1 MKKLKLLVLT
11 FFFFGAISAQDA
23 IVNSG
28 NFYVFPNTDIGVF
41 GDLINNGT
49 FTSTGGTIYLTGTDY
64 QLINGSSKLNTYN
77 TVLNNDSSAKL
88 DNQLEVQ
95 NVFTF
100 AKGKLITDR
109 SDATTEFLNFL
120 AGSSYSG
127 FNDAKFV
134 DGVVR
139 KTGNTAFVFPVGDS
153 IQQQAISISAPSV
166 ITDHFTGFY
175 QYSDPMSVS
184 LDPTEF
190 GTGINNVSRCEYWV
204 MNPTGG
210 NSTVRMTLNFDL
222 FSCGIYETADLL
234 VVRWNGTEWVT
245 AGDVNVS
252 GLAENG
258 TIEMDSPCLDCGGSF
273 NAFTLA
279 SSSPLNPLPVELL
292 FFDAKLND
300 RIVELTWQTASE
312 HNNDYFSIERSQD
325 GENFEVI
332 TLVPGAG
339 NSTDLLSYLSKD
351 LNPYLGTSY
360 YRLKQTDYDGAFE
373 YSPIRVVQLSEEGAI
388 SIFPNPSS
396 NGTVTFSSSSPIGNL
411 TIYAANGKQVFN
423 ESVENTINLK
433 LATGIYHA
441 VFNQNGIT
449 KSEKLVVTN

>member
-1 MKKLKLLVLT
+1 MRLLLLSFLCFT
-11 FFFFGAISAQDA
+11 STLFSQEPIGNLGN
-23 IVNSG
+23 VN
-28 NFYVFPNTDIGVF
+28 VFSNAEIGVF
-41 GDLINNGT
+41 GDFINNGI
-49 FTSTGGTIYLTGTDY
+49 FTSSGGTIYLTGTDY
-64 QLINGSSKLNTYN
+64 QLINGNSKINTYN

-120 AGSSYSG
+120 AGSSYTG
-127 FNDAKFV
+127 FDDAKFV

-139 KTGNTAFVFPVGDS
+139 KTGNSAFVFPVGDS

-175 QYSDPMSVS
+175 QYADPMDAA
-184 LDPTEF
+184 LDPTLF
-190 GTGINNVSRCEYWV
+190 GSGINNVSRCEYWV

-245 AGDVNVS
+245 DGSVNIS

-258 TIEMDSPCLDCGGSF
+258 TIEMDSPCLDCGSF

-292 FFDAKLND
+292 FFDAKLNNERKVD
-300 RIVELTWQTASE
+300 LIWQTASE

-332 TLVPGAG
+332 TIVPGAG
-339 NSTDLLSYLSKD
+339 NSNDLLSYLSKD
-351 LNPYLGTSY
+351 ENPFPGISY

-373 YSPIRVVQLSEEGAI
+373 YSPLKVVQLLEEGI
-388 SIFPNPSS
+388 VSIYPNPSS
-396 NGTVTFSSSSPIGNL
+396 SGVVNFSSANAIGNL
-411 TIYAANGKQVFN
+411 KVFSSDGKMVFN
-423 ESVENTINLK
+423 ENVENTVNLQ
-433 LATGIYHA
+433 LQSGVYHA
-441 VFNQNGIT
+441 VFNQNGESVSQKI
-449 KSEKLVVTN
+449 VVAH

>member
-1 MKKLKLLVLT
+1 MRLLLLSFLCFT
-11 FFFFGAISAQDA
+11 GTLFSQEPIGNLGN
-23 IVNSG
+23 VN
-28 NFYVFPNTDIGVF
+28 VFSNAEIGVF
-41 GDLINNGT
+41 GDFINNGI
-49 FTSTGGTIYLTGTDY
+49 FTSSGGTIYLTGTDY
-64 QLINGSSKLNTYN
+64 QLINGNSKINTYN

-88 DNQLEVQ
+88 DNQWEVQ

-175 QYSDPMSVS
+175 QYADPMDAA
-184 LDPTEF
+184 LDPTLF
-190 GTGINNVSRCEYWV
+190 GSGINNVSRCEYWV

-245 AGDVNVS
+245 DGSVNIT

-258 TIEMDSPCLDCGGSF
+258 TIEMDSPCLDCGSF

-279 SSSPLNPLPVELL
+279 SSSPINPLPVELL
-292 FFDAKLND
+292 FFDAKLNNERKVD
-300 RIVELTWQTASE
+300 LIWQTASE

-332 TLVPGAG
+332 TIVPGAG
-339 NSTDLLSYLSKD
+339 NSNDLLSYLSKD
-351 LNPYLGTSY
+351 ENPFPGISY
-360 YRLKQTDYDGAFE
+360 YRLKQTDYDGDFE
-373 YSPIRVVQLSEEGAI
+373 YSPIKVVQLLQEGI
-388 SIFPNPSS
+388 VSIYPNPSS
-396 NGTVTFSSSSPIGNL
+396 SGVVNFSSASAIGNL
-411 TIYAANGKQVFN
+411 KVYSSDGKLVFDEN
-423 ESVENTINLK
+423 VENSVNLQ
-433 LATGIYHA
+433 LQSGVYHA
-441 VFNQNGIT
+441 VFNQNGESVSQKI
-449 KSEKLVVTN
+449 VVAH

>member
-1 MKKLKLLVLT
+1 MRLLLLSFLCFT
-11 FFFFGAISAQDA
+11 STLFSQEPIGNLGN
-23 IVNSG
+23 VN
-28 NFYVFPNTDIGVF
+28 VFSNAEIGVF
-41 GDLINNGT
+41 GDFINNGI
-49 FTSTGGTIYLTGTDY
+49 FTSSGGTIYLTGTDY
-64 QLINGSSKLNTYN
+64 QLINGNSKINTYN

-120 AGSSYSG
+120 AGSSYTG
-127 FNDAKFV
+127 FDDAKFV

-139 KTGNTAFVFPVGDS
+139 KTGNSAFVFPVGDS

-175 QYSDPMSVS
+175 QYADPMDAA
-184 LDPTEF
+184 LDPTLF
-190 GTGINNVSRCEYWV
+190 GSGINNVSRCEYWV

-245 AGDVNVS
+245 DGSVNIS

-258 TIEMDSPCLDCGGSF
+258 TIEMDSPCLDCGSF

-292 FFDAKLND
+292 FFDAKLNNERKVD
-300 RIVELTWQTASE
+300 LIWQTASE

-332 TLVPGAG
+332 TIVPGAG
-339 NSTDLLSYLSKD
+339 NSNDLLSYLSKD
-351 LNPYLGTSY
+351 ENPFPGISY

-373 YSPIRVVQLSEEGAI
+373 YSPIKVVQLLQEGI
-388 SIFPNPSS
+388 VSIYPNPSS
-396 NGTVTFSSSSPIGNL
+396 SGVVNFSSANAIGNL
-411 TIYAANGKQVFN
+411 KVFSSDGKMVFN
-423 ESVENTINLK
+423 ENVENTVNLQ
-433 LATGIYHA
+433 LQSGVYHA
-441 VFNQNGIT
+441 VFNQNAESVSQKI
-449 KSEKLVVTN
+449 VVAH

>member
-1 MKKLKLLVLT
+1 MRLLLLSFLCFT
-11 FFFFGAISAQDA
+11 STLFSQEPIGNLGN
-23 IVNSG
+23 VN
-28 NFYVFPNTDIGVF
+28 VFSNAEIGVF
-41 GDLINNGT
+41 GDFINNGI
-49 FTSTGGTIYLTGTDY
+49 FTSSGGTIYLTGTDY
-64 QLINGSSKLNTYN
+64 QLINGNSKINTYN

-120 AGSSYSG
+120 AGSSYTG
-127 FNDAKFV
+127 FDDAKFV

-139 KTGNTAFVFPVGDS
+139 KTGNSAFVFPVGDS

-175 QYSDPMSVS
+175 QYADPMDAA
-184 LDPTEF
+184 LDPTLF
-190 GTGINNVSRCEYWV
+190 GSGINNVSRCEYWV

-245 AGDVNVS
+245 DGSVNIT

-258 TIEMDSPCLDCGGSF
+258 TIEMDSPCLDCGSF

-279 SSSPLNPLPVELL
+279 SSSPINPLPVELL
-292 FFDAKLND
+292 FFDAKLNNERKVD
-300 RIVELTWQTASE
+300 LIWQTASE

-332 TLVPGAG
+332 TIVPGAG
-339 NSTDLLSYLSKD
+339 NSNDLLSYLSKD
-351 LNPYLGTSY
+351 ENPFPGISY
-360 YRLKQTDYDGAFE
+360 YRLKQTDYDGDFE
-373 YSPIRVVQLSEEGAI
+373 YSPIKVVQLLKEGI
-388 SIFPNPSS
+388 VSIYPNPSS
-396 NGTVTFSSSSPIGNL
+396 SGVVNFSSASAIGNL
-411 TIYAANGKQVFN
+411 KVFSSDGKMVFN
-423 ESVENTINLK
+423 ENVENTVNLQ
-433 LATGIYHA
+433 LQSGVYHA
-441 VFNQNGIT
+441 VFNQNGESVSQKI
-449 KSEKLVVTN
+449 VVAH